1 MAAEFTRPQTAQQ
14 AVLEALRRLILT
26 GELPPGAPI
35 VQDAL
40 ADRFSVSRVP
50 IREALKILEGEG
62 HVTYTAHRGYAV
74 TKLAV
79 ADLFEIYELRGILE
93 SAVAAQA
100 VPQMDDEH
108 LTRMRRAMSSMD
120 DAADAK
126 DLIALGVGNREFH
139 FAVLAPSRMPRALRM
154 IKQLWD
160 TTDPYRTLYF
170 VKPINRETVN
180 AEHAQIFE
188 ACEQRDPQRV
198 VALLDAHR
206 NHAVEDLRAMTESWE

>member
-1 MAAEFTRPQTAQQ
+1 MPSEFTRPLTAQQ
-14 AVLEALRRLILT
+14 AVLEALRRLILS
-26 GELPPGAPI
+26 GELPPGTPI

-79 ADLFEIYELRGILE
+79 ADLFEIYQLRGILE

-100 VPQMDDEH
+100 VPRLEDEH
-108 LTRMRRAMSSMD
+108 LIRMRRAMDAMD

-126 DLIALGVGNREFH
+126 DLIALGTGNREFH
-139 FAVLAPSRMPRALRM
+139 FSVLAPSKMHRAIRM

-170 VKPINRETVN
+170 VKPLNRQTVN
-180 AEHAQIFE
+180 AEHAEILA
-188 ACEQRDPQRV
+188 ACERRDTEAV

-206 NHAVEDLRAMTESWE
+206 NHAVEDLRAMTGSWE

>member
-1 MAAEFTRPQTAQQ
+1 MASEFIRPQTAQQ

-26 GELPPGAPI
+26 GELPPGTPI
-35 VQDAL
+35 VQEAL

-62 HVTYTAHRGYAV
+62 HVTYTAHRGYTV

-79 ADLFEIYELRGILE
+79 ADLFEIYQLRGILE

-100 VPQMDDEH
+100 VPHMQDEH
-108 LTRMRRAMSSMD
+108 LARMRRAMDVMD

-139 FAVLAPSRMPRALRM
+139 FSVLAPSGMQRAIRT

-170 VKPINRETVN
+170 VKPINRDTVN
-180 AEHAQIFE
+180 AEHAEILK
-188 ACEQRDPQRV
+188 ACERGDVEAV